1 MTTRRRNK
9 KRQGVNDTPL
19 TLRTEE
25 NEKPLVETSRKIVKD
40 EPASHHLAIKKMI
53 NDNIKITNDHF
64 DEILE
69 DVADLKKSFEVTQDQ
84 MKEEINRIK
93 KDLKE

>member
-1 MTTRRRNK
+1 
-9 KRQGVNDTPL
+9 
-19 TLRTEE
+19 
-25 NEKPLVETSRKIVKD
+25 
-40 EPASHHLAIKKMI
+40 MI

-64 DEILE
+64 HEILE

-84 MKEEINRIK
+84 MKEEINKIK

>member
-1 MTTRRRNK
+1 
-9 KRQGVNDTPL
+9 
-19 TLRTEE
+19 
-25 NEKPLVETSRKIVKD
+25 
-40 EPASHHLAIKKMI
+40 MI
-53 NDNIKITNDHF
+53 TKITNDHF

-84 MKEEINRIK
+84 MKEEINKIK

>member
-1 MTTRRRNK
+1 
-9 KRQGVNDTPL
+9 
-19 TLRTEE
+19 
-25 NEKPLVETSRKIVKD
+25 
-40 EPASHHLAIKKMI
+40 MI

-84 MKEEINRIK
+84 MKEEINKIK

>member
-40 EPASHHLAIKKMI
+40 EPASHHLAIKK
-53 NDNIKITNDHF
+53 NDK
-64 DEILE
+64 
-69 DVADLKKSFEVTQDQ
+69 
-84 MKEEINRIK
+84 
-93 KDLKE
+93 